1 MKTGLQAVALS
12 LIGLV
17 TFGLLLFWPAGT
29 FNYWQ
34 AWVFIAVFTAL
45 TAIYTIYVG
54 VQHPEVLRR
63 RMRAGPAAETRPVQK
78 IVAAGVYVMFA
89 ALLVVSALDHRFG
102 WSPAPAAISVAGDV
116 LVAIGLGITML
127 VVIQNTYAAAT
138 ITVEAGQKVVS
149 TGSVWAGTSPDVR
162 RSAHH
167 AGRDSPC
174 ARLLLGPWRHRPIPR
189 DSCCPRPRRGKRA
202 HQGIGWIQRILA

>member
-63 RMRAGPAAETRPVQK
+63 RRRAGPPAETRPVQK

-149 TGSVWAGTSPDVR
+149 TGSVWAGTFARPPVTVTEPPEEIVIDCDAAIVTATERYCAPTSSGGQAE
-162 RSAHH
+162 SA
-167 AGRDSPC
+167 
-174 ARLLLGPWRHRPIPR
+174 
-189 DSCCPRPRRGKRA
+189 
-202 HQGIGWIQRILA
+202 ILWS